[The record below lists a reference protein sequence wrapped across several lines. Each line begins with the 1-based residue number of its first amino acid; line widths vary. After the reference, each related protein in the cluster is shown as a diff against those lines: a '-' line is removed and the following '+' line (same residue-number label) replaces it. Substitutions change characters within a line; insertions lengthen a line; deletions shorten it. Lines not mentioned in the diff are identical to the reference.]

1 MHEVKD
7 GVAMYLTHFG
17 LSRAP
22 FGTRPDPDFLWL
34 GGRAASV
41 FETLREGLRVRGGS
55 VIVTGDVG
63 TGKSSLIQALARLE
77 GVAAVFV
84 TIDDSD
90 LSPIQFCNRLAAEL
104 GMELPLGSCADFSE
118 ALNRVLPQTFAAFNS
133 VLIVVDE
140 AQRLG
145 LPTLEAAAALS
156 RPQAPG
162 GPPLTVALAGQ
173 LALDRLADGGEP
185 AGPLQA
191 AVRFRLDP
199 FSPDDTRAYVE
210 HRLEAAGRDA
220 PLFTPEALSEVQRLS
235 RGYPRLINVLCDH
248 ALLYGYGA
256 DSGQIDAA
264 TVRDCSRDLTVALD
278 IEDTPAGPAAA
289 PAAELPT
296 GIPQTSKTAAKMNWR
311 PVALFGAALMAAVVG
326 FLLLYH

>member
-1 MHEVKD
+1 
-7 GVAMYLTHFG
+7 MYLTHFG
-17 LSRAP
+17 LNRAP

-34 GGRAASV
+34 GGRYASV
-41 FETLREGLRVRGGS
+41 FETLREGLRARGGS
-55 VIVTGDVG
+55 VIVTGDIG
-63 TGKSSLIQALARLE
+63 TGKSGLAQALARLK

-84 TIDDSD
+84 TIDDPD
-90 LSPIQFCNRLAAEL
+90 LSPIEFCNRLAAEL
-104 GMELPLGSCADFSE
+104 GMELQFGSCADFSE
-118 ALNRVLPQTFAAFNS
+118 ALDRVLPQTAAAFTS
-133 VLIVVDE
+133 VLVVVDE

-162 GPPLTVALAGQ
+162 CPAFTVALVGQ
-173 LALDRLADGGEP
+173 LTLDRLADGGEP

-191 AVRFRLDP
+191 AARFRLDP

-210 HRLEAAGRDA
+210 HRLGVAGRDA
-220 PLFTPEALSEVQRLS
+220 SLFTPEALSEVQRLS
-235 RGYPRLINVLCDH
+235 RGYPRLINILCDH

-264 TVRDCSRDLTVALD
+264 TVRDCSRDLTVPLD
-278 IEDTPAGPAAA
+278 LEDTPAGPAAA
-289 PAAELPT
+289 APAELST
-296 GIPQTSKTAAKMNWR
+296 GIPQTSNTAAKLNWR
-311 PVALFGAALMAAVVG
+311 PLTLLGAALLAAAVG